1 MAGKILK
8 GEVKIEDMT
17 IEMQKEFKLVVS
29 KDKLQKLG
37 ITLPEELMNKATM
50 I

>member
-1 MAGKILK
+1 MCIRDRAK
-8 GEVKIEDMT
+8 VEDMP